1 MAHVEL
7 KVLTVA
13 SGDVADPLWD
23 LYDKAFADLRTRA
36 AQRHALTRG
45 EFDALMDDRRVTKH
59 VVTDPARDDRPC
71 AVSTLTNVLEA
82 VPLISPE
89 YFEARWPEFYRQR
102 LIWYVGFLAVH
113 PDYQGTGVLARLIES
128 MCAAV
133 PPDGGVIGA
142 DICDFNEATYRLP
155 AAFAQLAQVYAP
167 GVTPR
172 RLDAQTYW
180 AYEFPAT
187 G

>member
-1 MAHVEL
+1 VIDVLLEVISHV
-7 KVLTVA
+7 
-13 SGDVADPLWD
+13 SNDRSDDLWG
-23 LYDKAFADLRTRA
+23 LYDTAFADLRTRA
-36 AQRHALTRG
+36 AQRHALTRS
-45 EFDALMDDRRVTKH
+45 EFDEVMGDDRVMKH
-59 VVTDPARDDRPC
+59 VVTDPRRGGRLC
-71 AVSTLTNVLEA
+71 AVSTLTNSLDA

-89 YFEARWPEFYRQR
+89 YFEAQWPDLYGRN

-113 PDYQGTGVLARLIES
+113 PDYQGTGALARLIES
-128 MCAAV
+128 MCATV
-133 PPDGGVIGA
+133 PDSGGIIGA

-155 AAFAQLAQVYAP
+155 RAFAQLARVFTP

-187 G
+187 A